1 MRKIILLL
9 AAGLLL
15 LAGCSNIVQQE
26 NDTDSS
32 SGGTA
37 GAFLRVTAETEGF
50 AARKEEASA
59 RTALPTIDGSAVTD
73 SFTYTLKGTKE
84 GGSEETLVSGVS
96 LAKLKE
102 SLIPVTPG
110 KWSFTLKAEKDGTVF
125 TGTLSDKTITA
136 GDNELSFT
144 ISWDESSLSGKGSL
158 AFSLDW
164 SKAGLNSVETAAG
177 TLFAYDPDTGTETET
192 DYTESSGGITLDKN
206 AHTVTYSLSD
216 VPAGVYMI
224 KISFYSDAEK
234 TNLAG
239 TWRELAV
246 ITGGQ
251 KSGASRVMDVF
262 VKHAATIDPKTDG
275 GLSGIT
281 QKTSSVD
288 GIVTLTE
295 NTDGTYT
302 LTSQGMG
309 TSVLTF
315 NGTYAGGESVAV
327 TYNVSVSDT
336 GELTVGSPKVVYSV
350 TVAGGIEHGTVTAK
364 PAPAAAG
371 ETVTLTVTPDSG
383 YAGAIAIKNASGEDI
398 SSSVSLSQ
406 DSEDTTKWTF
416 TMPEGT
422 VTVSAIFEDTTPF
435 DDTLKTGDEINWIL
449 KSKLNSSAKHFKKS
463 ITRNASA
470 TEYLD
475 LNNKIP
481 VWYDSISETI
491 YYYIPASC
499 TSLKMNENSSHMFNE
514 MKYLTS
520 IEING
525 FDTSA
530 VTNMWAMFYGCLAL
544 ESLDLSNFNTSK
556 VENMYVMFANCRALK
571 SLDLSSFDT
580 SNVAMMEAMFESC
593 ISLASLNLGDRFHT
607 SNVGHMS
614 RMFKG
619 CQELTTLDVS
629 RFDTSAALYMQGM
642 FWGCSKLTTLNV
654 SGFDTSKVTDMS
666 RMFSGCSKLTTLNV
680 SGFDTSNVTDMGYM
694 FSDCS
699 VLESLDLSSFNTS
712 SVTNMKG
719 MFAECSA
726 LKSLDLG
733 DSFDTGNVTDM
744 ASMFAGC
751 SGLTSLDVT
760 GFDTSS
766 VTDMSRMF
774 AGCSGLTSLD
784 VTGFDTSKVTNMQ
797 YIFWG
802 CSSLKTIYASD
813 IFVTTNININNYTG
827 KDCFSGCTSLV
838 GESGTAYDE
847 YKTSAT
853 YARIDGGES
862 APGYFTAKATTIGTK
877 SKPDAVGDIVFSDGS
892 ATPYSTDL
900 TLSEAQK
907 KAAVAVIY
915 YAGSSAEDVLGAKM
929 LGVGL
934 KNTGADNYLAWAKDD
949 DVNGYS
955 TNITAIQC
963 EPSREEAATAT
974 FTGDLDGSDNWQALC
989 KAVSDEDTSGNYP
1002 AWEWVN
1008 AYATTANLTDDY
1020 ASGWYLPTVAELSML
1035 YRAKDTVN
1043 SALEAA
1049 GGTKI
1054 ADETYR
1060 SSSQNDFYNN
1070 YAWDV
1075 GFDDGYISI
1084 NYKDSVDS
1092 VCAVRAFSGTD
1103 DPKATA
1109 IGIKSKPDAVGDI
1122 VFSDGSATPY
1132 TSELTLTEEQKSKA
1146 VAVIFYAGSASDTL
1160 GAKTLGVGLK
1170 NATGNGNTLAWARY
1184 TSPDDKA
1191 EGYSTNITTIQ
1202 CTPVV
1207 DEKGAVATATF
1218 TGDLDG
1224 SDNWKAL
1231 CDVVNDEDKSGNY
1244 PAWEWVNAYA
1254 TTTANLTGDYANGWY
1269 LPTVAELSM
1278 LYRVK
1283 DTVNSALEKAGG
1295 TKIDDVFY
1303 WSSSLVSFYESRALG
1318 VLFDDGILDAYDK
1331 SIGKS
1336 VCTVRAF

>member
-15 LAGCSNIVQQE
+15 LAGCSDIVQQE

-32 SGGTA
+32 SGGAA

-59 RTALPTIDGSAVTD
+59 RTALPTIDESTVTD
-73 SFTYTLKGTKE
+73 LFTYTLKGTKE

-102 SLIPVTPG
+102 SLIPVTTG

-144 ISWDESSLSGKGSL
+144 ISWDESALSGKGSL

-164 SKAGLNSVETAAG
+164 SKAGLNSVEAAAG
-177 TLFAYDPDTGTETET
+177 TLFAYDPDTGTETAT
-192 DYTESSGGITLDKN
+192 AYTESSDGITLDKV

-251 KSGASRVMDVF
+251 KSGASRVMNVF
-262 VKHAATIDPKTDG
+262 VKHAATIDPKKDG

-281 QKTSSVD
+281 QKTSSVE
-288 GIVTLTE
+288 GIVTLAE
-295 NTDGTYT
+295 NTDGTYA
-302 LTSQGMG
+302 LTSQSMG

-315 NGTYAGGESVAV
+315 NGTNAGGESVAV

-371 ETVTLTVTPDSG
+371 ETVTLTVTPETG
-383 YAGAIAIKNASGEDI
+383 YAGAIEIKDASGEDI

-406 DSEDTTKWTF
+406 NSEDTTKWTF
-416 TMPEGT
+416 IMPEGT
-422 VTVSAIFEDTTPF
+422 VTVSAIFEDSTPF

-449 KSKLNSSAKHFKKS
+449 KYRLSSSAKPKHFKKS
-463 ITRNASA
+463 STKNASA

-481 VWYDSISETI
+481 VWYDSNSETI
-491 YYYIPASC
+491 YYYIPAIC
-499 TSLKMNENSSHMFNE
+499 TSLKMNEDSSHMFYE
-514 MKYLTS
+514 MQYLTS
-520 IEING
+520 IEIND

-530 VTNMWAMFYGCLAL
+530 VTNMWAMFCGCLAL
-544 ESLDLSNFNTSK
+544 ESLDLSNFNTGK

-593 ISLASLNLGDRFHT
+593 ISLASLNLGDSFNT
-607 SNVGHMS
+607 GNVVHMS
-614 RMFKG
+614 RMFQG

-642 FWGCSKLTTLNV
+642 FAACSKLTTLNV
-654 SGFDTSKVTDMS
+654 SGFNTSKVTNMNS
-666 RMFSGCSKLTTLNV
+666 MFSGCSALESLDLN
-680 SGFDTSNVTDMGYM
+680 GFDTSNVTDMDTM
-694 FSDCS
+694 FCNCS
-699 VLESLDLSSFNTS
+699 ALTSLNLSSFDTSKVTDMNT
-712 SVTNMKG
+712 

-733 DSFDTGNVTDM
+733 DSFDTSNVTNM
-744 ASMFAGC
+744 QSMFYCC
-751 SGLTSLDVT
+751 SALESLDVT
-760 GFDTSS
+760 GFDTSN
-766 VTDMSRMF
+766 VTDSMASMF

-784 VTGFDTSKVTNMQ
+784 VTGFDTSKVTNMC
-797 YIFWG
+797 YIFSG

-813 IFVTTNININNYTG
+813 TFVTTNVNINSYTG
-827 KDCFSGCTSLV
+827 QNCFSGCKSLV
-838 GESGTAYDE
+838 GESGTAYDQ

-907 KAAVAVIY
+907 EAAVAVIY
-915 YAGSSAEDVLGAKM
+915 YAGSAEDVLGAKT

-934 KNTGADNYLAWAKDD
+934 KNTAGTDTLAWAKAG
-949 DVNGYS
+949 VNGFS
-955 TNITAIQC
+955 TDITAIQC
-963 EPSREEAATAT
+963 KPSSEEAATAT
-974 FTGDLDGSDNWQALC
+974 FTGDLDGSDNWKALC
-989 KAVSDEDTSGNYP
+989 DAVSDEGTSGNYP

-1049 GGTKI
+1049 GGMKI
-1054 ADETYR
+1054 AD
-1060 SSSQNDFYNN
+1060 
-1070 YAWDV
+1070 
-1075 GFDDGYISI
+1075 
-1084 NYKDSVDS
+1084 
-1092 VCAVRAFSGTD
+1092 AV
-1103 DPKATA
+1103 
-1109 IGIKSKPDAVGDI
+1109 
-1122 VFSDGSATPY
+1122 
-1132 TSELTLTEEQKSKA
+1132 
-1146 VAVIFYAGSASDTL
+1146 
-1160 GAKTLGVGLK
+1160 
-1170 NATGNGNTLAWARY
+1170 
-1184 TSPDDKA
+1184 
-1191 EGYSTNITTIQ
+1191 
-1202 CTPVV
+1202 
-1207 DEKGAVATATF
+1207 
-1218 TGDLDG
+1218 
-1224 SDNWKAL
+1224 
-1231 CDVVNDEDKSGNY
+1231 
-1244 PAWEWVNAYA
+1244 
-1254 TTTANLTGDYANGWY
+1254 
-1269 LPTVAELSM
+1269 
-1278 LYRVK
+1278 
-1283 DTVNSALEKAGG
+1283 
-1295 TKIDDVFY
+1295 Y
-1303 WSSSLVSFYESRALG
+1303 WSSSQPASESERAWLVWFN
-1318 VLFDDGILDAYDK
+1318 DGYLAYDYK
-1331 SIGKS
+1331 NYDWYYS

>member
-26 NDTDSS
+26 NDTDPS
-32 SGGTA
+32 SGGAA

-59 RTALPTIDGSAVTD
+59 RTALPTIDESTVTD

-96 LAKLKE
+96 LAELKE
-102 SLIPVTPG
+102 SSIPVTTG

-144 ISWDESSLSGKGSL
+144 ISWDESELSGKGSL

-164 SKAGLNSVETAAG
+164 SKAGLNSVEAAAG
-177 TLFAYDPDTGTETET
+177 TLFAYNPNTGTETET

-234 TNLAG
+234 TSLAG

-262 VKHAATIDPKTDG
+262 VKHSATIDPMTDG

-281 QKTSSVD
+281 QKTSSVE

-315 NGTYAGGESVAV
+315 NGTNAGGESVAV

-371 ETVTLTVTPDSG
+371 ETVTLTVTPESG
-383 YAGAIAIKNASGEDI
+383 YAGVIAIKNASGEDI

-416 TMPEGT
+416 TMPKGT
-422 VTVSAIFEDTTPF
+422 VTISAIFEDTEPF
-435 DDTLKTGDEINWIL
+435 TTTLKQGRGIYGGGINGIL
-449 KSKLNSSAKHFKKS
+449 RYSLSKSAKHFKKS
-463 ITRNASA
+463 STRNASA

-481 VWYDSISETI
+481 VWYDSSSETI

-499 TSLKMNENSSHMFNE
+499 TSVKMNEDSSFMFNE
-514 MKYLTS
+514 MQYLTS
-520 IEING
+520 IEIND

-530 VTNMWAMFYGCLAL
+530 VTNMWAMFGDCTALESLDLNSFDTSNVLYMNFMFSGCTSLESLDLNSFDTSKVTSMEGMFYNCRAL
-544 ESLDLSNFNTSK
+544 ESLDLSSFINTINTSS
-556 VENMYVMFANCRALK
+556 VTDMSQMFAGCTALESLDLRSFDTSSVTKMMYMFAGCTALK

-580 SNVAMMEAMFESC
+580 S
-593 ISLASLNLGDRFHT
+593 
-607 SNVGHMS
+607 
-614 RMFKG
+614 
-619 CQELTTLDVS
+619 
-629 RFDTSAALYMQGM
+629 
-642 FWGCSKLTTLNV
+642 
-654 SGFDTSKVTDMS
+654 KVTTMYF
-666 RMFSGCSKLTTLNV
+666 MFSSCSA
-680 SGFDTSNVTDMGYM
+680 
-694 FSDCS
+694 
-699 VLESLDLSSFNTS
+699 LESLDLNKFNTSKVTTMESMFGSCSKLTSLDLRSFNTS
-712 SVTNMKG
+712 SVTNMSR
-719 MFAECSA
+719 MFEKCTA
-726 LKSLDLG
+726 LESLDLS
-733 DSFDTGNVTDM
+733 SFSTSSVTEM
-744 ASMFAGC
+744 NSMFANC
-751 SGLTSLDVT
+751 TALTSLDLSS
-760 GFDTSS
+760 FDTSN
-766 VTDMSRMF
+766 VTAMMS
-774 AGCSGLTSLD
+774 
-784 VTGFDTSKVTNMQ
+784 
-797 YIFWG
+797 IFGG

-813 IFVTTNININNYTG
+813 TFVTTKVNINYYTG
-827 KDCFSGCTSLV
+827 QYCFSGCTSLV
-838 GESGTAYDE
+838 GGSGTTYDE
-847 YKTSAT
+847 NKIHAN

-877 SKPDAVGDIVFSDGS
+877 SEPDAVGDIVFSDGS

-1202 CTPVV
+1202 CTPIV

-1254 TTTANLTGDYANGWY
+1254 TTTANLTGDYAKGWY

-1331 SIGKS
+1331 SDHRS